1 MLYANHIQLLA
12 EFLGYIEFMATFSL
26 VLHCSVHKLFVL
38 FMLFGIFISF
48 VVTGKKRN
56 IEFMLEYFSPKKYTD
71 THTHTHMHIHTYSK
85 SHFQ

>member
-48 VVTGKKRN
+48 VVTGKKG
-56 IEFMLEYFSPKKYTD
+56 I
-71 THTHTHMHIHTYSK
+71 
-85 SHFQ
+85 